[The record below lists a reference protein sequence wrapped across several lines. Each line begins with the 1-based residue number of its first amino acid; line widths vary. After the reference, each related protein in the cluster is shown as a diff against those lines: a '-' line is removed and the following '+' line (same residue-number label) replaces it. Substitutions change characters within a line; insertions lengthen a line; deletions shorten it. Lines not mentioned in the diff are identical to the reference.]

1 MAKYAKIVE
10 QNELFRQYDELV
22 DFDDISSD
30 DVTVLRAL
38 VLKVADKVGPH
49 LDWIKVTFPQYTEHD
64 LQHLLNVA
72 DIIARFLP
80 KQTEG
85 PGPLN
90 ALELTYLWLAI
101 LLHDVGMFVSQADE
115 QQKILDSEEY
125 KEHLRK
131 KRERRESAEKAEQVG
146 QTVRAQA
153 IRDAIF
159 AEFIRQQHAQRV
171 RDYVEKHLDG
181 DLKFQGADLSPEVVS
196 LCESHDWGVIESND
210 ARCPSKCV
218 KALETRKLIGQT
230 PVNLA
235 YLACCLR
242 LGDILDFDR
251 TRTPLSAF
259 YTIHFTEDLSIQ
271 EWNKHLSI
279 NGREITE
286 HRAVYD
292 ANCEKPDDYVAVHHF
307 LDWVD
312 RELQQCGRL
321 VREFPAGYEQ
331 RYQLNLAPVVDRHQI
346 RMANPDFVA
355 GAFRFQLDYQQILR
369 LLMDKSLYP
378 DSTLFLRELLQN
390 SLDACRYQKAL
401 AEEQNMA
408 DKYVPRIQVHDLSTL
423 PHDPADPDNGPRI
436 IFRDNGV
443 GMSQHQVENFF
454 MRVGKSY
461 YRSPEFEAER
471 DRLQDKGI
479 HLDACSQFGIGFLS
493 CFLGGQR
500 IEVTTY
506 RYGSEPL
513 KIQINGPGKYFLIQR
528 LPKPQDEVRYNSPP
542 DPSDD
547 RPPKYAG
554 TSVTVHLSKGWHNT
568 TDQLSEDTDDDA
580 SEDIVRSTLNSFAVN
595 QEFPV
600 SVTDVDGNKR
610 ELPARRWDS
619 GTPLFCGWFD
629 PDRDTIDE
637 SLLAPVTFS
646 LNHAEPMFRGTGAI
660 WMLNDAG
667 SPVPNRGCLQ
677 LGFDFSNWLSVS
689 VEDVVRFA
697 QQVLGPCSHLPQKEI
712 PKVADALQQLEEEP
726 EAARQIV
733 RVLTSML
740 GDSRYTAEI
749 VASQTVPRFSSD
761 DFEWLRAVAEDLPTM
776 RFGGLLDQWHRRRDE
791 VSALFDGDRGHLLDV
806 WREHGISS
814 YGYCSLKAAYR
825 CSLFGIEVPGGFQ
838 SWKPAQGEAER
849 HTWLARGLS
858 VDLDLYGTLAPQPA
872 ASRLFIPYE
881 LSHDVRTAV
890 TRAFLRHAN
899 SLRKAHPD
907 SQEWQEWFRTFLA
920 AWDDG
925 EMAAAVRKEEFQ
937 LIQDA
942 LMVEYH
948 TGDTVEI
955 LNPREL
961 CQRFGAD
968 VPIRG
973 KRERRTGASAEHVWW
988 LHGYGQPWK
997 ADYAGTVDLTRL
1009 AQQLGL

>member
-1 MAKYAKIVE
+1 MAGYAEIVE
-10 QNELFRQYDELV
+10 QNELFKQYDQLV
-22 DFDDISSD
+22 GFDDISSA
-30 DVTVLRAL
+30 DVTAL
-38 VLKVADKVGPH
+38 KGLVFDVADIVGPH

-64 LQHLLNVA
+64 LRHLLNVA

-85 PGPLN
+85 PSPLN

-101 LLHDVGMFVSQADE
+101 LLHDVGMFVSEADE
-115 QQKILDSEEY
+115 KQAILDSDEY

-131 KRERRESAEKAEQVG
+131 KRERREAAEKAEQVG

-159 AEFIRQQHAQRV
+159 AEFIRQRHAERV
-171 RDYVEKHLDG
+171 GAYVETHLNG
-181 DLKFQGADLSPEVVS
+181 KLRFQGAKLSPEVVS

-210 ARCPSKCV
+210 ARHPSKCV
-218 KALETRKLIGQT
+218 KALETRKLIGKT

-279 NGREITE
+279 DGREITE

-321 VREFPAGYEQ
+321 VREFPSGYEQ

-355 GAFRFQLDYQQILR
+355 GAFRFRLDYQQILR

-408 DKYVPRIQVHDLSTL
+408 DKYVPRIQVQDLSTL
-423 PHDPADPDNGPRI
+423 PHNPADPDNGPRI

-471 DRLQDKGI
+471 DRLSDKNI

-513 KIQINGPGKYFLIQR
+513 NIQINGPGKYFLIQR
-528 LPKPQDEVRYNSPP
+528 LSKPQDEVRYNSPP
-542 DPSDD
+542 DPADD
-547 RPPKYAG
+547 QPPQYAG
-554 TSVTVHLSKGWHNT
+554 TTVTVHLRKGWHNT
-568 TDQLSEDTDDDA
+568 ADESSEDTEDDA
-580 SEDIVRSTLNSFAVN
+580 PRDLVWNTLNSFAVN

-600 SVTDVDGNKR
+600 SVTDVGGNER

-619 GTPLFCGWFD
+619 EAPEFCGTD
-629 PDRDTIDE
+629 DAEMDE
-637 SLLAPVTFS
+637 SYFAPAVFS
-646 LNHAEPMFRGTGAI
+646 LNDPETMLRGTGAI

-667 SPVPNRGCLQ
+667 SPVPCKGCLQ
-677 LGFDFSNWLSVS
+677 LQCSWYGSGLAVG

-697 QQVLGPCSHLPQKEI
+697 QYVLRPCQRCTDELE
-712 PKVADALQQLEEEP
+712 KVVVDTLQRLEEDPAAAEQILDGLNSLLREIKSGSFDTS
-726 EAARQIV
+726 EAAQIA
-733 RVLTSML
+733 RRL
-740 GDSRYTAEI
+740 
-749 VASQTVPRFSSD
+749 SD
-761 DFEWLRAVAEDLPTM
+761 DHFEWLRAVADVLPSIAS
-776 RFGGLLDQWHRRRDE
+776 RGYQDSWRADPDE
-791 VSALFDGDRGHLLDV
+791 VVALIAGNRNALLEV
-806 WREHGISS
+806 WRKHGISTNDS
-814 YGYCSLKAAYR
+814 CDLDTSYR
-825 CSLFGIEVPGGFQ
+825 CALFGIEAPGGFQ
-838 SWKPAQGEAER
+838 TWSPAQAEARR
-849 HTWLARGLS
+849 HSWLPGGAS
-858 VDLDLYGTLAPQPA
+858 VGVDMYGTLAPQPA
-872 ASRLFIPYE
+872 ASRLFVPYE
-881 LSHDVRTAV
+881 RSHEVRTAV
-890 TRAFLRHAN
+890 TRAFLRHGDR
-899 SLRKAHPD
+899 LRKEHPD
-907 SQEWQEWFRTFLA
+907 SQDWQDWFRMFLGT
-920 AWDDG
+920 WRGD
-925 EMAAAVRKEEFQ
+925 EMAAAVREEEFL
-937 LIQDA
+937 LIEDA
-942 LMVEYH
+942 LTVECY
-948 TGDTVEI
+948 TGDTTE
-955 LNPREL
+955 LLSPREL
-961 CQRFGAD
+961 CERFGSE
-968 VPIRG
+968 VRISEYSFEVG
-973 KRERRTGASAEHVWW
+973 IESEWW
-988 LHGYGQPWK
+988 LHGYGQPWERAK
-997 ADYAGTVDLTRL
+997 HGDTVDLTRL